1 MTDIPEKFFSLTK
14 IDRNAEKC
22 LLCGDVVESVHRHDY
37 NVCSCGNV
45 MRDGGKDYIRANI
58 TKPGTSEHL
67 TEWHYYTMEE
77 TEELLIHH
85 KEQLAK
91 PFVLSKN
98 YYEDRM
104 VLLEEYKQFLL
115 ESENA
120 S

>member
-1 MTDIPEKFFSLTK
+1 MTNIPEKFFSLTM

-22 LLCGDVVESVHRHDY
+22 LLCGDVVESKHRHDY
-37 NVCSCGNV
+37 VVCSCGNV

-77 TEELLIHH
+77 TEKLLTHH
-85 KEQLAK
+85 KEQLVNSSV
-91 PFVLSKN
+91 FSKE
-98 YYEDRM
+98 YREERIA
-104 VLLEEYKQFLL
+104 LLEEYKQFWM
-115 ESENA
+115 ENENA